1 MMGEL
6 KNIDELKKCLYRDKG
21 KCKTGVNGN
30 TVKCF
35 MYKFENGNH
44 ICFIDELLKQLKN
57 KK

>member
-1 MMGEL
+1 MGEL